1 MAQVNFN
8 YNGIKTVIQCQKDD
22 KMKDIFKRLLTKT
35 NIDIN
40 KVYFLYGGNSNI
52 NSELKFS
59 EIANDNDK
67 LENSM
72 TIIVNEK
79 DSEISNN
86 SYIKPKEVICPECN
100 ETSKIIFEDYK
111 IFFKCRNKHKSDYY
125 FFDEYEKTQNIDISK
140 I

>member
-8 YNGIKTVIQCQKDD
+8 YKGTKTVIQCQKDE

-35 NIDIN
+35 NTDIN
-40 KVYFLYGGNSNI
+40 NVYFLYGGNSNI
-52 NSELKFS
+52 NYDLKFS
-59 EIANDNDK
+59 EIANDNDN

-86 SYIKPKEVICPECN
+86 SFVKPKEVICPKCN
-100 ETSKIIFEDYK
+100 ETAKIIFED
-111 IFFKCRNKHKSDYY
+111 
-125 FFDEYEKTQNIDISK
+125 
-140 I
+140 